1 MSDKVLS
8 VVSAGVV
15 SGKGI
20 QDVFAVA
27 KANGFALPA
36 VNVVGSNSINSVLEA
51 AKVVNSPVIIQFSNG
66 GASFNAGKG
75 LKLDDETEDED
86 VQAAVVKLV
95 SRVWTPGRRPSAEAK
110 PN

>member
-36 VNVVGSNSINSVLEA
+36 VNV
-51 AKVVNSPVIIQFSNG
+51 
-66 GASFNAGKG
+66 
-75 LKLDDETEDED
+75 
-86 VQAAVVKLV
+86 
-95 SRVWTPGRRPSAEAK
+95 
-110 PN
+110 